1 MIMNT
6 LIFILKNKYSIFNL
20 NEITKFKLISKEFNK
35 SYEWIDNYVLRLFC
49 NKLKINQVKQNKFNK
64 KIKWH
69 NIKSIKFINYIN
81 NYIINKCIFLGP
93 KIKTNFKGDKYY
105 RYSLPF
111 QFNQN
116 DIIVKIPT
124 LYGTLEI
131 NDNIKWVTI
140 YENNLKKKDIYIE
153 N

>member
-1 MIMNT
+1 MNT
-6 LIFILKNKYSIFNL
+6 LIFIFKNQYSFFDL
-20 NEITKFKLISKEFNK
+20 NEIIKLKQISKDFNK
-35 SYEWIDNYVLRLFC
+35 KYEWIDNYVLKLFC

-64 KIKWH
+64 KIKWD

-93 KIKTNFKGDKYY
+93 KIETNFKGDKYY

-111 QFNQN
+111 HYNEN
-116 DIIVKIPT
+116 ELIEKIPT
-124 LYGTLEI
+124 LFGALEI
-131 NDNIKWVTI
+131 NNNTKWITI
-140 YENNLKKKDIYIE
+140 YENNLKKEIYLE